1 MMTMNLMTDEKMP
14 NRIREVREAQRLS
27 MEELAQRMGT
37 SRQQVHKLE
46 KGERKLTQEWMWRI
60 ASALEVNPVALLP
73 ADFAATTGL
82 DPLEAAG
89 YRVEEI
95 NPDMH
100 SKIISWADHQAV
112 VLEIDVRAGMGGG
125 GEASIS
131 YSEEDGELVARDG
144 IKAHW
149 DFPADYLR
157 SEVRTHIRSS
167 RIVEV
172 IGDSMSPTLLSGDRV
187 MVNTQDKIPTPPGI
201 FALWDG
207 MGVVVKRI
215 EYVPHSAPPRIRISS
230 DNQYHPPYDRA
241 VDEVSIIG
249 RVVWFSRRL

>member
-1 MMTMNLMTDEKMP
+1 MNTMPEEKMQ
-14 NRIREVREAQRLS
+14 NRIREVREAQKLS
-27 MEELAQRMGT
+27 LEELAQRIGT

-60 ASALEVNPVALLP
+60 ANALEVNPLALLP
-73 ADFAATTGL
+73 PDFAAKTGL
-82 DPLEAAG
+82 DPLEAVG

-95 NPDMH
+95 DPETH
-100 SKIISWADHQAV
+100 SKIISGAGHQAT
-112 VLEIDVRAGMGGG
+112 VLEIDVRAGLGGG
-125 GEASIS
+125 GEAALS
-131 YSEEDGELVARDG
+131 YSHEDGQLVARDG

-149 DFPADYLR
+149 DFPAEYLR
-157 SEVRTHIRSS
+157 SEVRAHIGSS

-187 MVNTQDKIPTPPGI
+187 MVDMRDKVPTPPGI

-215 EYVPHSAPPRIRISS
+215 EHIPHSDPPRIRISS
-230 DNQYHPPYDRA
+230 DNQYHPPYERTA
-241 VDEVSIIG
+241 EEVRIIG